1 MNMFKMRLDGWFWFA
16 LLVAPFVSW
25 ALRAQAL
32 WSQGHLGYFGL
43 AKEAVWGTAVAA
55 TDYAELFSENLATTI
70 DRFTTKNIFASFNEP
85 DDFAGARRSAG
96 GIVLPAHPVS
106 LGHALKAIFNNMSGS
121 TITSGFLYN
130 TVFTGT
136 KSEFADGV
144 PRQPY
149 TLEVFRDVTSAHRYI
164 GAVANRLQLAL
175 APNQTLQATIEWIA
189 KSRALIARTTPTFPG
204 SPIDAFAFDT
214 ASVQLVGAATAK
226 LEGFTLTIDNQLEG
240 ILALNNSNEIARIRS
255 TGLQMINISGT
266 LDFSNVDEE
275 QDFINQTERAMVIN
289 LTRASSFNLLIEIP
303 RMVYTAYSVGM
314 AGRGRIAATFEG
326 KGRYLTS
333 SAAAIMMRLTTT
345 KSNY

>member
-1 MNMFKMRLDGWFWFA
+1 MNMFKMRLDGWFWFS
-16 LLVAPFVSW
+16 LLIAPFVAW

-43 AKEAVWGTAVAA
+43 AKEASSGTAVAA
-55 TDYAELFSENLATTI
+55 TDYIELLSENLQSTI

-85 DDFAGARRSAG
+85 DDYAGARRSAG
-96 GIVLPAHPVS
+96 GIVLAAHPVS
-106 LGHALKAIFNNMSGS
+106 VGHALKAIFGNMSGS
-121 TITSGFLYN
+121 TITSGFLY
-130 TVFTGT
+130 TSHFTST
-136 KSEFADGV
+136 KSEFSDGV

-175 APNQTLQATIEWIA
+175 APNQAMQATLEWIA

-204 SPIDAFAFDT
+204 SSIDPFAFDT
-214 ASVQLVGAATAK
+214 CSVQLAGSATAK
-226 LEGFTLTIDNQLEG
+226 IEGFTLTVDNQLEG

-275 QDFINQTERAMVIN
+275 QDFINQTERAMLISV
-289 LTRASSFNLLIEIP
+289 TRAASFHMLIEIP

-333 SAAAIMMRLTTT
+333 SAAAIGIRLTTT

>member
-1 MNMFKMRLDGWFWFA
+1 MFAKRVDF
-16 LLVAPFVSW
+16 LLSLLLAPFATW
-25 ALRAQAL
+25 ALRWQAL

-55 TDYAELFSENLATTI
+55 TDYIELLSENLATTI
-70 DRFTTKNIFASFNEP
+70 DRFGTKNIFASFNEP
-85 DDFAGARRSAG
+85 DDYAGARRSAG
-96 GIVLPAHPVS
+96 GIVLSGHPVS
-106 LGHALKAIFNNMSGS
+106 LGHALRAVFSNMSGS
-121 TITSGFLYN
+121 TILSGFLYN
-130 TVFTGT
+130 TIFTGT

-175 APNQTLQATIEWIA
+175 APNQPLQATVDWIA
-189 KSRALIARTTPTFPG
+189 KSKSLIARTTPTFPG
-204 SPIDAFAFDT
+204 SPIDPFAFDT
-214 ASVQLVGAATAK
+214 ASVSIAGVATAK
-226 LEGFTLTIDNQLEG
+226 VEGFTLTVDNQLEG

-266 LDFSNVDEE
+266 LEFSNVDEE

-289 LTRASSFNLLIEIP
+289 MTRANSFNLLLDIP
-303 RMVYTAYSVGM
+303 RLIYTAYSVGM
-314 AGRGRIAATFEG
+314 AGRGRIMATFEG
-326 KGRYLTS
+326 KARYLTS
-333 SAAAIMMRLTTT
+333 SAAAIGIRLTNT

>member
-1 MNMFKMRLDGWFWFA
+1 MSAVKRVDFWFWLS
-16 LLVAPFVSW
+16 LLLAPFATW

-43 AKEAVWGTAVAA
+43 ATGASWGTAVAA
-55 TDYAELFSENLATTI
+55 TDYIELLSENLDTTI
-70 DRFTTKNIFASFNEP
+70 DRFGTKNIFASFNEP

-96 GIVLPAHPVS
+96 GIVLSGHPVS
-106 LGHALKAIFNNMSGS
+106 LGHMLKAIFGNMSGS
-121 TITSGFLYN
+121 TVLSGFLYN
-130 TVFTGT
+130 TIFTGT

-164 GAVANRLQLAL
+164 GAVANKFQLAL
-175 APNQTLQATIEWIA
+175 APNQAMQATIEWIA

-204 SPIDAFAFDT
+204 SPIDPFAFDT
-214 ASVQLVGAATAK
+214 ASISLAGAATARM
-226 LEGFTLTIDNQLEG
+226 EGFTLTVDNQLEG

-266 LDFSNVDEE
+266 LDFSDVAE
-275 QDFINQTERAMVIN
+275 QEDFINQTERAMTIN
-289 LTRASSFNLLIEIP
+289 LTRSQSFSLLIDIP
-303 RMVYTAYSVGM
+303 RLVYTAYSVGM
-314 AGRGRIAATFEG
+314 SGRGRTTATFEG
-326 KGRYLTS
+326 KARYLTS
-333 SAAAIMMRLTTT
+333 SAAAIGMRLTTT